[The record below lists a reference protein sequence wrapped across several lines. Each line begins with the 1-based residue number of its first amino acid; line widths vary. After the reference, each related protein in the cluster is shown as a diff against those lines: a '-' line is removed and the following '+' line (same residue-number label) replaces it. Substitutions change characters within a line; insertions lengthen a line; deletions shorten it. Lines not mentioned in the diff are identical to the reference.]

1 MAAHPDL
8 IPFNDKFGM
17 NFGDIAPMAR
27 DDQDSVEQ
35 NNDFSDYSQNRTME
49 TPPKN
54 LQTKP
59 CFVPGFRPLQL
70 NTDVNMVT
78 LDRPYRPPVIPDHLK
93 VTVEE
98 KEKPVPIANTL
109 PHVKLQSAIDT
120 PKVAFDGCHY
130 LKWTLFLISL
140 EYAMI
145 LGAQLACNY
154 ALKSFVKEQSY
165 WIGVGLLIAFVITGG
180 LMMLFCEYKNALFL
194 KCTESVIYG
203 ALVSWALA
211 YLDFS
216 FLALSYMVVLACL
229 ITFIFVC

>member
-8 IPFNDKFGM
+8 IPFNEKFGIEY
-17 NFGDIAPMAR
+17 GDIAPMAQ

-35 NNDFSDYSQNRTME
+35 NNDFSEYSHNKTME

-54 LQTKP
+54 LQVKP
-59 CFVPGFRPLQL
+59 CAIPGFKPLQM
-70 NTDVNMVT
+70 NTASNTIT

-93 VTVEE
+93 IIVEE
-98 KEKPVPIANTL
+98 KEKPVPVANTL
-109 PHVKLQSAIDT
+109 THVKLQSAIDI
-120 PKVAFDGCHY
+120 PKIAFDGCYY

-140 EYAMI
+140 ENAMI

-154 ALKSFVKEQSY
+154 ALGTFVKGESY
-165 WIGVGLLIAFVITGG
+165 WIGVGLLIAYLIAGG
-180 LMMLFCEYKNALFL
+180 LMIFFCEYKVALFL
-194 KCTESVIYG
+194 KCGESAVYG
-203 ALVSWALA
+203 ALISWAMA

-229 ITFIFVC
+229 LTFVFVG